1 VSAGVDLESIGYEL
15 RLGRVARENVDT
27 KARRYLL
34 EGRLQVRY
42 CGPEGVRAFVRGQ
55 GELYH
60 VTFTPGSSWHCSCA
74 AKGRCCHLV
83 ATQLVVTVALPQGP
97 T

>member
-1 VSAGVDLESIGYEL
+1 VTTGVDLESIGYEL

-42 CGPEGVRAFVRGQ
+42 WGPEGVRAFVRGQ
-55 GELYH
+55 GELYR
-60 VTFTPGSSWHCSCA
+60 VTYTAGGSWHCTCA
-74 AKGRCCHLV
+74 AKARCCYIV
-83 ATQLVVTVALPQGP
+83 TAQLVVTVLGWR
-97 T
+97 